1 MSNEDNQEKQVNP
14 EEEIEDLNQKE
25 AAALIA
31 SRLTRTEMI
40 QVACALDEDE
50 EDEFYDA
57 FQEETR
63 KVAPEIFSGEESED
77 SDESSEEEEDLTGSD
92 DDEDEEETE
101 D

>member
-1 MSNEDNQEKQVNP
+1 MSNEDEKQVNP
-14 EEEIEDLNQKE
+14 EEEIEELDQKE

-40 QVACALDEDE
+40 QVACALDEDQ

-63 KVAPEIFSGEESED
+63 KVAPEIFSGEED